1 MLDTTHTRN
10 ASTEGQGGQR
20 QRRRLKGALA
30 ASFDAVSAR
39 ALRGA
44 VGPLRLAVRDAERL
58 GVDCVELDA
67 LLQELLETADALDAA
82 ELRLGAILRTSI
94 AA

>member
-10 ASTEGQGGQR
+10 ASTKGRGGQR

-30 ASFDAVSAR
+30 ASFDAVSAG
-39 ALRGA
+39 ALWGA
-44 VGPLRLAVRDAERL
+44 IGPLRLAVRNAERL
-58 GVDCVELDA
+58 GVDCAELDA
-67 LLQELLETADALDAA
+67 LLEELLVTADALDAA
-82 ELRLGAILRTSI
+82 QLQLGAILRTSI

>member
-1 MLDTTHTRN
+1 MLDTISAAKAPALPLAGIR
-10 ASTEGQGGQR
+10 R
-20 QRRRLKGALA
+20 RRRLKGALA

-67 LLQELLETADALDAA
+67 LLQELLETAEALDAA
-82 ELRLGAILRTSI
+82 ELQLGAIQRTSI